1 MIRVQA
7 LSPRAPAMTT
17 YVHMTAL
24 AARFQSGTGR
34 RFGQKGSRKAHMNQ
48 LRERIERGEYTVDSD
63 AVAAAIIRAHSRA
76 SAQPRDRRASARPAR
91 RPPRDRSS

>member
-7 LSPRAPAMTT
+7 PSSSAPSMTT

-24 AARFQSGTGR
+24 AARYQSGTGR
-34 RFGQKGSRKAHMNQ
+34 RFGQNGSRKAHMDQ
-48 LRERIERGEYTVDSD
+48 LRERIARGEYRVDPD

-76 SAQPRDRRASARPAR
+76 TARPRDRRASARRA
-91 RPPRDRSS
+91 PRLPHDRSS

>member
-7 LSPRAPAMTT
+7 PSPDGPPMTT

-24 AARFQSGTGR
+24 AARYGSGTRR
-34 RFGQKGSRKAHMNQ
+34 RFGQKGSRKAHMDQ
-48 LRERIERGEYTVDSD
+48 LRERIERGQYTVDPE

-76 SAQPRDRRASARPAR
+76 SARPLDRRASARPAPR
-91 RPPRDRSS
+91 LPRDRPR

>member
-7 LSPRAPAMTT
+7 LSPACPPMTT

-24 AARFQSGTGR
+24 AARYESGTRR
-34 RFGQKGSRKAHMNQ
+34 RFGQKSSRKAHMDQ
-48 LRERIERGEYTVDSD
+48 LRERIERGEYTVDSE

-76 SAQPRDRRASARPAR
+76 SARPRDARASARPAR
-91 RPPRDRSS
+91 RQSRDRSR

>member
-7 LSPRAPAMTT
+7 PSRFGPQMTT

-24 AARFQSGTGR
+24 AARYQSGTGR
-34 RFGQKGSRKAHMNQ
+34 RFGQKGSRKTHMDQ
-48 LRERIERGEYTVDSD
+48 IRERIERGEYTVDAE

-76 SAQPRDRRASARPAR
+76 SSRPRDRRASARPA
-91 RPPRDRSS
+91 PPLPRDRST

>member
-7 LSPRAPAMTT
+7 PSSSAPSMTT

-24 AARFQSGTGR
+24 AARYQSGTGR
-34 RFGQKGSRKAHMNQ
+34 RFGQKGSRKAQMDQ
-48 LRERIERGEYTVDSD
+48 IRERIERGEYTVDAE

-76 SAQPRDRRASARPAR
+76 SSRPRDRRANARPAHR
-91 RPPRDRSS
+91 QPHDRPR

>member
-7 LSPRAPAMTT
+7 LSRTGATMTT

-24 AARFQSGTGR
+24 AARFQPGTGR
-34 RFGQKGSRKAHMNQ
+34 RFGQKGSRKAHMDQ
-48 LRERIERGEYTVDSD
+48 LRERIERGEYRVDPD

-76 SAQPRDRRASARPAR
+76 SAQPRGRRASARPAR
-91 RPPRDRSS
+91 RLPRDRST